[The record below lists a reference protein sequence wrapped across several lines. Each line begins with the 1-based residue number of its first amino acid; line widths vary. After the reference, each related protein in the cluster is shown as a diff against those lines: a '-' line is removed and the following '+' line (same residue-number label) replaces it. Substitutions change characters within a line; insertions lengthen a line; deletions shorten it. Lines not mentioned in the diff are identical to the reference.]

1 MALAMVRRHD
11 EWRRLLILFER
22 RVREGCAGVKPRT
35 RSSYISAGPPIFSA
49 AQDRPPPKHSA
60 PQRIT
65 REPRDSGCQHAE
77 HRNRGETY
85 TEGPAWHFARL
96 SLQRTPPHL
105 L

>member
-35 RSSYISAGPPIFSA
+35 PSSYISAGPPIFSA
-49 AQDRPPPKHSA
+49 AQDHPPPKHSA

-65 REPRDSGCQHAE
+65 REPRDSAVSMRSTASIGVKLTRKDQH
-77 HRNRGETY
+77 GIS
-85 TEGPAWHFARL
+85 PD
-96 SLQRTPPHL
+96 
-105 L
+105 